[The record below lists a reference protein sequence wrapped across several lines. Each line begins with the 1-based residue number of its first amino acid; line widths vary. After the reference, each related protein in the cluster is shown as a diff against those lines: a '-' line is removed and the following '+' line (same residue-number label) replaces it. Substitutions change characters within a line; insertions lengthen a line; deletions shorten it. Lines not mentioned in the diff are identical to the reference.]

1 MDTASSSLRDWGWF
15 FPFNWQPE
23 EPAEGWRKMERE
35 KSDVSVL
42 VSMTADETCA
52 LSKDIS

>member
-1 MDTASSSLRDWGWF
+1 MVLSL
-15 FPFNWQPE
+15 QHPE
-23 EPAEGWRKMERE
+23 EPPEGWREMERE

-42 VSMTADETCA
+42 VSMTADGACA

>member
-1 MDTASSSLRDWGWF
+1 MATASSSLRDWGGF
-15 FPFNWQPE
+15 FPFSWQPE
-23 EPAEGWRKMERE
+23 EPPEGWRKMERE

-42 VSMTADETCA
+42 VSMTADETCV